1 MPDSPEPKKETVRIT
16 LPPRPG
22 GPTAAPNAP
31 GRETVR
37 INMPVRPPSNGAPAP
52 PRPGP
57 MRPPGAAGGAARPP
71 MAHAPLPPAPSKA
84 VTPPPLFKGKPVTS
98 GSPATPAPAPLVPKA
113 PSAPPAAPV
122 PQNRP
127 LSTPGPKK
135 ETARITVLPDP
146 PAKPLGAIQMKKTQ
160 PLSTMPEPAAPISPI
175 KVAAAPIPA
184 HVVVDTSADDGI
196 PMALC
201 WGLFGVSAIVLVVQ
215 IWNYFA

>member
-1 MPDSPEPKKETVRIT
+1 MADSPEPKKETVRIT

-22 GPTAAPNAP
+22 GAAAGPNAP
-31 GRETVR
+31 SRDTVR
-37 INMPVRPPSNGAPAP
+37 INMPARPPSNGAPVP

-57 MRPPGAAGGAARPP
+57 MRPPGAAGGAVRPP

-84 VTPPPLFKGKPVTS
+84 VTPPPLFKGKPVAPVS
-98 GSPATPAPAPLVPKA
+98 SATPAAGPLLPKA
-113 PSAPPAAPV
+113 PSAPSSAPV
-122 PQNRP
+122 PASRP
-127 LSTPGPKK
+127 MSAPGPKK

-175 KVAAAPIPA
+175 TVTPAPIPA
-184 HVVVDTSADDGI
+184 PVVVDISNEAI

-201 WGLFGVSAIVLVVQ
+201 WGLLAVSAIVLVVQ